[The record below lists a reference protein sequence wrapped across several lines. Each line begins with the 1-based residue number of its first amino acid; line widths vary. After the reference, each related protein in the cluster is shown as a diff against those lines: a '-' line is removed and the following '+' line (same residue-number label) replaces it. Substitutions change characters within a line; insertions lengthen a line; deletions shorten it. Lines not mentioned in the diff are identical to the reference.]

1 MMIAALLPLSA
12 RIKNK
17 DRLIG
22 VLFYD
27 AGYAWNEP
35 DTWDFK
41 RLKAA
46 LGFGV
51 RLKLPIIGLLRMD
64 FAYPVPEYDF
74 HFHLSLGHTF

>member
-1 MMIAALLPLSA
+1 MMIAALPRRDTLPTSPRA
-12 RIKNK
+12 A
-17 DRLIG
+17 
-22 VLFYD
+22 

-41 RLKAA
+41 RLKAG

-51 RLKLPIIGLLRMD
+51 RLKLPIVGLLRMD